1 MTLAYVPGRSALD
14 PVRRWCHPARPP
26 FGQSEEERLPNA
38 GPIGDYGAAAI
49 PGSSVPVSTAD
60 LVNKLYYGDNLDILR
75 GFPDQCVDLIYLDPP
90 WNPRAAYNV
99 IWEASKAQR
108 HAFEGTWQWGS
119 TAEEHYAFLTQTAR
133 HRGAVPAPVSTLIAA
148 LRTAGT
154 TPMLAYIVE
163 MTIRLV
169 ELHRV
174 LRSTGSLYLHSD
186 PTASHYLK
194 LVLDAIF
201 GPKRFVNEI
210 VWKRQSS
217 HNDAAQGAKHYG
229 RIQDVILF
237 YAKGDDY
244 YWRQPYRPYD
254 VSYVDKF
261 YRSIEPGTGRRYTL
275 SDITAP
281 GGASPEK
288 RNPHYEFL
296 GVTRYWR
303 FSEQRMRELYE
314 QGRIVQT
321 RPGTVPRQKRYL
333 DEMPGL
339 PIGTW
344 WDDIAPIQANSSE
357 RTGWQT
363 QKPLALL
370 NRVIEASS
378 RAGDVMLDPFCGCGT
393 ALDAAQ
399 ALDRRWIG
407 IDITWHAIAVMKA
420 RLGARFAIDPQVEG
434 APTEVEGARH
444 LAQQRPDG
452 REQFEA
458 WALSLVGAIPHGG
471 PQRKGADQGADGI
484 ITFSGRR
491 GLESAIV
498 SVKSGHADAS
508 DVQKLKG
515 AMERHGGSLGLFV
528 TLDEPSRPMRQ
539 EAATAGLYHSD
550 VSERDYPRI
559 QILTV
564 RDLIE
569 EHRRPMLPPLLAS
582 EYRETL
588 WSDAEVPTAP
598 RRVRRRSRQVVQ
610 PLPWDRPRIEEHPRA
625 AELRAEYAGAEK
637 VSPEEPRSPRTSK
650 RDRTAPLPS
659 PESADTD

>member
-1 MTLAYVPGRSALD
+1 V
-14 PVRRWCHPARPP
+14 
-26 FGQSEEERLPNA
+26 
-38 GPIGDYGAAAI
+38 
-49 PGSSVPVSTAD
+49 TAD
-60 LVNKLYYGDNLDILR
+60 DLTNKLYYGDNLDILR
-75 GFPDQCVDLIYLDPP
+75 GFPDECVDLIYLDPP
-90 WNPRAAYNV
+90 WNPRAAYNM
-99 IWEASKAQR
+99 IWETSKAQR
-108 HAFEGTWQWGS
+108 RAFEGTWQWGAV
-119 TAEEHYAFLTQTAR
+119 AEEHYAYLTQTAR
-133 HRGAVPAPVSTLIAA
+133 NRGVVASPVSTLIAA

-154 TPMLAYIVE
+154 TPMLAYVVE

-174 LRSTGSLYLHSD
+174 LRSNGSLYLHSD

-201 GPKRFVNEI
+201 GPRHFVNEI

-217 HNDAAQGAKHYG
+217 HNDAAQGAKHFG

-237 YAKGDDY
+237 YAKGPDY
-244 YWRQPYRPYD
+244 YWRQPYRAYD
-254 VSYVDKF
+254 ESYLKAF
-261 YRSIEPGTGRRYTL
+261 YRHLDPETQRRYRL

-281 GGASPEK
+281 GGAAPEK

-303 FSEQRMRELYE
+303 FSETRMHELYA

-321 RPGTVPRQKRYL
+321 KPGRVPQQKRYL
-333 DEMPGL
+333 DEMPGM
-339 PIGTW
+339 PVGTW
-344 WDDIAPIQANSSE
+344 WDDIRPVQPKGPE
-357 RTGWQT
+357 RIGWQT

-370 NRVIEASS
+370 NRIIEASS
-378 RAGDVMLDPFCGCGT
+378 RPGDVVLDAFCGCGT

-399 ALDRRWIG
+399 GLGRRWIG

-420 RLGARFAIDPQVEG
+420 RLKTRHGIEPQVEG
-434 APTEVEGARH
+434 APTEVDGARQ
-444 LAQQRPDG
+444 LAQQKPDG

-458 WALSLVGAIPHGG
+458 WALSLVGGIPHGG

-484 ITFSGRR
+484 ITFSGGR

-528 TLDEPSRPMRQ
+528 TLLEPSKPMRQ

-550 VSERDYPRI
+550 ISEHDYPRI
-559 QILTV
+559 QILTIRELV
-564 RDLIE
+564 E
-569 EHRRPMLPPLLAS
+569 ERRRPVLPPLLAS

-588 WSDAEVPTAP
+588 WSEAEVPAAP
-598 RRVRRRSRQVVQ
+598 RRKGARRRPVTE
-610 PLPWDRPRIEEHPRA
+610 PLPWERPPIAEHPRA
-625 AELRAEYAGAEK
+625 AKLRVEYASSE
-637 VSPEEPRSPRTSK
+637 VSPVAPPSRRAPRRERP
-650 RDRTAPLPS
+650 DPLQS
-659 PESADTD
+659 RASVDTD